1 MKHTERLLLVVTM
14 TCKGRATRRM
24 LIVGGV
30 MVAGGIV
37 WLILDPSGGRLWRV
51 FVAVAVIMLLIPFKA
66 VDRLL
71 WRRDSTTR

>member
-1 MKHTERLLLVVTM
+1 
-14 TCKGRATRRM
+14 M